1 MVKLLD
7 GGFRHVHM
15 NSKGFEKSQSKE
27 NCLRQYSPTC
37 SDLSSCFTPNIVPI
51 NSPGKPHRTLEY
63 WFATRFHPMILF
75 LSIFRQSFLRPRK

>member
-27 NCLRQYSPTC
+27 NCLRQYSPTF

-51 NSPGKPHRTLEY
+51 NSWKITWNTG
-63 WFATRFHPMILF
+63 ILVCKKDF
-75 LSIFRQSFLRPRK
+75 IE